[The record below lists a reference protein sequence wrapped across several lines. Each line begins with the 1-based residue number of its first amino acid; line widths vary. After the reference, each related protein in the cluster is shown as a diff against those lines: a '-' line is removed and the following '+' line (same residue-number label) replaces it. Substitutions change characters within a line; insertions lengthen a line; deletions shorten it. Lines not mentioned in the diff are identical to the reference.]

1 MGILKFANCFNWNY
15 SIFSY
20 FIVPILNIKMI
31 QSVWKLLSLLGH
43 HGKFHV
49 LHQIFIKIPENFFI
63 QVPHKS
69 IAQGSAITI
78 ITSGTTTVYVGFE
91 YPGDSGGF
99 EQSLQDSGWNKEEGQ
114 ILTTDRTMR
123 EIYSMNANGATSI
136 SLPAT
141 TTGNTVML
149 IMTKCLSKG

>member
-1 MGILKFANCFNWNY
+1 MKLEAGA
-15 SIFSY
+15 
-20 FIVPILNIKMI
+20 ILNHDRTYKIKAFPAY
-31 QSVWKLLSLLGH
+31 L
-43 HGKFHV
+43 
-49 LHQIFIKIPENFFI
+49 NDAFFI

-99 EQSLQDSGWNKEEGQ
+99 EQSLQDSGWNKEEGH
-114 ILTTDRTMR
+114 ILTTARTMR
-123 EIYSMNANGATSI
+123 EIYSMNVNGATSI
-136 SLPAT
+136 SLSAT

-149 IMTKCLSKG
+149 IMAKCLSKG

>member
-1 MGILKFANCFNWNY
+1 MNHDRTYKIKAFPAY
-15 SIFSY
+15 
-20 FIVPILNIKMI
+20 LNDA
-31 QSVWKLLSLLGH
+31 
-43 HGKFHV
+43 
-49 LHQIFIKIPENFFI
+49 FFI

-99 EQSLQDSGWNKEEGQ
+99 EQSLQDYGWNKKVGQ
-114 ILTTDRTMR
+114 ILTTDRTMK
-123 EIYSMNANGATSI
+123 EIYSIDINGATSI

-141 TTGNTVML
+141 TTDKTVML
-149 IMTKCLSKG
+149 ILAKCPSKG

>member
-1 MGILKFANCFNWNY
+1 MNHDRTYKIKAFPAY
-15 SIFSY
+15 
-20 FIVPILNIKMI
+20 LNDA
-31 QSVWKLLSLLGH
+31 
-43 HGKFHV
+43 
-49 LHQIFIKIPENFFI
+49 FFI

-149 IMTKCLSKG
+149 IMTKCHSKG